1 MIKVGPENQRIAVA
15 SHMELCE
22 TLSQR
27 KDFDSEVSLFLE
39 KQLCLILIV
48 MGLEINETVHGNEK
62 IRRDILITPA
72 NEVLGLKLLKGLK
85 QNPTLALSEKKTTID
100 NAALYEQGDVSYS
113 RKKIVP
119 LIHEIAA

>member
-39 KQLCLILIV
+39 KHLCIILIV

-72 NEVLGLKLLKGLK
+72 NEIGLKLLTGLK
-85 QNPTLALSEKKTTID
+85 ENPSLALSEKKTTIE
-100 NAALYEQGDVSYS
+100 NAVLYEQGDISYS
-113 RKKIVP
+113 RKKVIPLLRKIV
-119 LIHEIAA
+119 A